1 MIIAGGT
8 GMIGSIVAREL
19 YLSGYTVEILTRA
32 SKNKNNVNSIGSLPF
47 AKIHTWNPSEYHSE
61 A

>member
-1 MIIAGGT
+1 
-8 GMIGSIVAREL
+8 MIGSIVAREL